1 MDAYSRQLND
11 QVFVNFRG
19 DELRSGFISH
29 LVEALQRHGINVFI
43 DKHERIG
50 VDLTNLF
57 ARIEESKIALVIFS
71 RRYTESR
78 WCLDELVKIK
88 ERTDQGLLKVI
99 PIFFKVEPITVKK
112 LRGAFGDQ
120 FRDRE
125 WEYRCDKPRTDR
137 WKEALASVS
146 RKIGL
151 TFDKKSKE
159 SKFVRIIVKEVKKML
174 QGNLGDFPLSGG
186 IRDTASL
193 GGERSNQESVDLHRE
208 SISLVQSNSTIANKL
223 DVVTQYYID
232 VESQNSILRVEFVE
246 LTERLR
252 SLNSIIEVVEDV
264 VGNLNPEF
272 PEIPDF
278 LMNPWQM
285 SNSSQPIMAS
295 AEMMFHY

>member
-1 MDAYSRQLND
+1 MDAHSRQLNQ

-19 DELRSGFISH
+19 EELRCGFVSH

-50 VDLTNLF
+50 EDLTNLF
-57 ARIEESKIALVIFS
+57 ARIEESTIALVIFS

-88 ERTDQGLLKVI
+88 ERTDQRLLKVI
-99 PIFFKVEPITVKK
+99 PIFFKVEPITVKQ

-120 FRDRE
+120 FRERE

-146 RKIGL
+146 CKIGL
-151 TFDKKSKE
+151 TFDKK
-159 SKFVRIIVKEVKKML
+159 RIIVKEVNKML

-186 IRDTASL
+186 FRDTAFL
-193 GGERSNQESVDLHRE
+193 GSQTSTQESVDLYRE
-208 SISLVQSNSTIANKL
+208 SISLVQANSNIANQVAAVSKCFTDIESENHIL
-223 DVVTQYYID
+223 TTQ
-232 VESQNSILRVEFVE
+232 FAE

-252 SLNSIIEVVEDV
+252 SLNSVIEMVEGVV
-264 VGNLNPEF
+264 
-272 PEIPDF
+272 EIPDF

-285 SNSSQPIMAS
+285 SCSLQPVMAS
-295 AEMMFHY
+295 AEMFQY

>member
-1 MDAYSRQLND
+1 MDAHSRQLNN

-19 DELRSGFISH
+19 EELRCGFVSH
-29 LVEALQRHGINVFI
+29 LVEALQRHEINVFI

-50 VDLTNLF
+50 EDLTNLF
-57 ARIEESKIALVIFS
+57 ARIEESTIALVIFS

-88 ERTDQGLLKVI
+88 ERTDQRLLKVI
-99 PIFFKVEPITVKK
+99 PIFFKVKPITVKR

-146 RKIGL
+146 CKIGL
-151 TFDKKSKE
+151 TFDKKSNE
-159 SKFVRIIVKEVKKML
+159 SKFVRKIVKEVKKML
-174 QGNLGDFPLSGG
+174 QGNLGDCPLSGG

-193 GGERSNQESVDLHRE
+193 RRQRSSQLVSTQESVDPYRE
-208 SISLVQSNSTIANKL
+208 SISLVQENSNIANQVA
-223 DVVTQYYID
+223 VVSKCYTD
-232 VESQNSILRVEFVE
+232 TESENHILTAQFLE

-252 SLNSIIEVVEDV
+252 SLNSVIEMVEGVV
-264 VGNLNPEF
+264 
-272 PEIPDF
+272 EIPDF

-285 SNSSQPIMAS
+285 SYPSQPVMAS
-295 AEMMFHY
+295 AEMFQY